1 MFTGSYLYTL
11 DSKNRLSIPAK
22 LRKNLPQEYKDSF
35 MITQGMDSCLE
46 LYPLDEW
53 QLIMSRISQ
62 LNPFDPNERNFIRRF
77 TRYAIDVEM
86 DSQSRIILPQ
96 THIQLAGIEKEVFIL
111 GSVRKIELWNPA
123 KYEEYISNT
132 PDNYEQIAAKVMTGK

>member
-1 MFTGSYLYTL
+1 MFTGSYLYKL
-11 DSKNRLSIPAK
+11 DSKNRLSVPAK

-35 MITQGMDSCLE
+35 MITQGMESCLE
-46 LYPLDEW
+46 LYPLNEW

-111 GSVRKIELWNPA
+111 GSVRKIELWNPI

-132 PDNYEQIAAKVMTGK
+132 PDNYEQIAAKVMMGK